1 MTPNTSESAVGT
13 NAAKPLDE
21 LREAAYARK
30 VASGIAMA
38 RRLNA
43 TSGMAGREQAYGI
56 SRELDS
62 IADSYRYMLR
72 YMLDGHADDSRGQ
85 MIDGLCH
92 RLLNVADTL
101 ERLSLRD
108 SSGRPY
114 FTAARFTALGNKSLK
129 EKIDIYM
136 AEAGKAALAVEAG
149 VAAGETGRLKDDLLI
164 DIFRQVRSMADAPA
178 ADYEAIHDV
187 LGNPD
192 TPYELASQLITALML
207 ANIEYFDEKGFALL
221 LEAASDEMPPLLAVR
236 GLTALIIVAR
246 HNRRRIALHPRSYG
260 RLKALSESIV
270 QYGRIRTVMTNML
283 MARDTDRIVKRLNDE
298 VIPGLMKI
306 RPDVM
311 RNLRKAGNE
320 PDFGSMEE
328 NPEWE
333 EILKKSGVEKQLR
346 ELTDIQMEG
355 GDVMMGAFS
364 RLKSFPF
371 FREESHWFLP
381 FDPRHSSLAGK
392 FVAEEPFKTMLESN
406 RDMCDSDKYSL
417 AFSLAGMPA
426 LQRNAVSMQLDA
438 QLQQLNEAL
447 AEARLKAAAPDFDT
461 EARRFMRDIYRYSKI
476 HEKDTLERLLSE
488 PVTPDD
494 LPALSDFMESDEFLN
509 LLAEFHFKRKYH
521 HDALPL
527 LEILS
532 KRRSSDPTL
541 MEKVGYCRY
550 MEGDLSGALEWYRR
564 AELFKP
570 DSIWLWRQTALCLKQ
585 TGQFEEAGA
594 YYRKLLDSSPDNYG
608 LIMNL
613 GHCSLQNGDYDE
625 ALRQYYH
632 ALYINPDNAKPRR
645 AIAWVELLKGNYDKS
660 RECYSRLLSSESECD
675 DLLNYGHLNF
685 LTGNYREAATLY
697 RRYASMCGLNP
708 EELARQIADDYDV
721 ISRCGGNPEEL
732 RLVLESVILDSQGAS

>member
-1 MTPNTSESAVGT
+1 MTPNTSESAVGN
-13 NAAKPLDE
+13 NAAKPLDK
-21 LREAAYARK
+21 LRETAYSRK
-30 VASGIAMA
+30 VASGITLA
-38 RRLNA
+38 RRLGA
-43 TSGMAGREQAYGI
+43 TSGIADRAQVSGL

-72 YMLDGHADDSRGQ
+72 YMLDGHADSSREQ
-85 MIDGLCH
+85 MIDSLCH
-92 RLLNVADTL
+92 RLLNVADL
-101 ERLSLRD
+101 IERLTEKE

-114 FTAARFTALGNKSLK
+114 YTAARFTALGNKSLK

-136 AEAGKAALAVEAG
+136 AEAGKVSLAIEAG
-149 VAAGETGRLKDDLLI
+149 VPAGDAGRLKDDLLI
-164 DIFRQVRSMADAPA
+164 DIFRQVRSMTDAPT
-178 ADYEAIHDV
+178 ADYEAV
-187 LGNPD
+187 LNAIKGPD

-207 ANIEYFDEKGFALL
+207 SNIEYFDEKGFAIL
-221 LEAASDEMPPLLAVR
+221 LEAASDEMPPLLAAR
-236 GLTALIIVAR
+236 GLTALIIAAR
-246 HNRRRIALHPRSYG
+246 HQRRRIALHSRSFE
-260 RLKALSESIV
+260 RLKALTESIV
-270 QYGRIRTVMTNML
+270 QYGRIRTVMNNML

-320 PDFGSMEE
+320 PDFSSIEE

-346 ELTDIQMEG
+346 ELTDMQMEG

-392 FVAEEPFKTMLESN
+392 YVTEEPFKTMLESN

-447 AEARLKAAAPDFDT
+447 AEARLKAASPDFDT
-461 EARRFMRDIYRYSKI
+461 EARRFMRDIYRYCKI
-476 HEKDTLERLLSE
+476 HEKDRLEKLLSE
-488 PVTPDD
+488 PVTPEDF
-494 LPALSDFMESDEFLN
+494 PALADFMESDEFLN

-521 HDALPL
+521 RDALPL
-527 LEILS
+527 LETLS
-532 KRRSSDPTL
+532 KRRPSDPTL
-541 MEKVGYCRY
+541 MEKAAYCRY
-550 MEGDLSGALEWYRR
+550 MEGDIAGALEWYRR

-585 TGQFEEAGA
+585 SGQFEEAAA

-632 ALYINPDNAKPRR
+632 ALYINPDSARPRR
-645 AIAWVELLKGNYDKS
+645 AIAWVELLKGNYGKS
-660 RECYSRLLSSESECD
+660 RECYSRLLASESESD

-697 RRYASMCGLNP
+697 RRYASMCGLTP
-708 EELARQIADDYDV
+708 EALSTQIADDYDV
-721 ISRCGGNPEEL
+721 ISRCGGKPEDL
-732 RLVLESVILDSQGAS
+732 RLIVESIILDSQSAS